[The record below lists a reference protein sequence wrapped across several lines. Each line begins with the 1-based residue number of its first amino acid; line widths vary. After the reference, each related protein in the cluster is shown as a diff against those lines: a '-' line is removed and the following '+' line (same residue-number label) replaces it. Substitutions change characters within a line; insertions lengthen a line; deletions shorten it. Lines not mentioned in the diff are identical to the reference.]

1 MGGGG
6 MESGRLLASEG
17 LGLERGGNSNK
28 TPPNPK
34 TPNPGEA
41 APTAAFVPN
50 RDGKWETILLLLLLF
65 PFLATTRG
73 RGGVLN
79 FSPPFIYLFFF

>member
-1 MGGGG
+1 MGGA
-6 MESGRLLASEG
+6 ESGRLLASEG
-17 LGLERGGNSNK
+17 LGLELGGNSNK
-28 TPPNPK
+28 PLPNPK

-50 RDGKWETILLLLLLF
+50 RDGKRETILLLLLLF

-73 RGGVLN
+73 QGGVLN
-79 FSPPFIYLFFF
+79 FFPSFYLFFFFF